1 MSFSFMSYIS
11 KSMIHLQ
18 KQPPEVFYKGVLENF
33 AKLTGKHLPQ
43 SLFFSKVAGPRPETL
58 WKKRLW
64 HSCFPVNFAK
74 ILRTAFLQNTSRRQ
88 LLSTLG
94 IKLLTCLHLDQS
106 FLNERN
112 FRHNVANCTVQKMKF
127 FIKDFFSKCDQ
138 FRSFLWIWSHLL
150 KKFLMEKF
158 IFSAVLYKPI
168 MFQQY

>member
-1 MSFSFMSYIS
+1 MSSSFMPYIS

-18 KQPPEVFYKGVLENF
+18 KQPPKVFYKKGVFEIF
-33 AKLTGKHLPQ
+33 AKLTGKHLFQ
-43 SLFFSKVAGPRPETL
+43 SLFFNKVAGPRSEAL
-58 WKKRLW
+58 LEKRLW

-74 ILRTAFLQNTSRRQ
+74 VLRTAFLQNTFRWQ

-94 IKLLTCLHLDQS
+94 IKLLACLHLDQS

-112 FRHNVANCTVQKMKF
+112 FRHNVANCTAQKIKF
-127 FIKDFFSKCDQ
+127 FVMDFFSKCDQ

-158 IFSAVLYKPI
+158 IFSAALYKPI
-168 MFQQY
+168 MFQ